1 MNILYLGPQSPLV
14 DFLSMETVRRTEEPI
29 SDFGNADF
37 VISYG
42 YRHIIRNKEELKRMD
57 GRAINLHISY
67 LPWNR
72 GADPNL
78 WSWID
83 ETPKGVTIHYIDP
96 GIDTG
101 DIIVQEKVDLPSE
114 ETLRSSY
121 ALLQHRIQKLFF
133 KHWRHIRDGH
143 CHRVQH
149 RGGTFHTTRD
159 RETVEKWLTSGW
171 DTPVRELIG
180 ITRKEC

>member
-42 YRHIIRNKEELKRMD
+42 YRHIIRNKKELKRMD

-78 WSWID
+78 WSWI
-83 ETPKGVTIHYIDP
+83 EGTPKGVSIHCLDA
-96 GIDTG
+96 GVDTG
-101 DIIVQEKVDLPSE
+101 DILCQALVPFTGE
-114 ETLRSSY
+114 ETLASSY
-121 ALLQHRIQKLFF
+121 AKLQAAMQGLFMENWVLIRTGNCPRIAQQGGSL
-133 KHWRHIRDGH
+133 
-143 CHRVQH
+143 HRVKDKARIALPH
-149 RGGTFHTTRD
+149 
-159 RETVEKWLTSGW
+159 GW
-171 DTPVRELIG
+171 NTKVSALR
-180 ITRKEC
+180 